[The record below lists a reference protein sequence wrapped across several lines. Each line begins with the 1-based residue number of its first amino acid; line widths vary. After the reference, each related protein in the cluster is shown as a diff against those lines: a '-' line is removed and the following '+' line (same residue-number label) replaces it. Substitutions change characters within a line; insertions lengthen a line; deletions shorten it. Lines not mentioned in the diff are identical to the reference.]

1 MKISCPICH
10 KEAEWEGNRFRP
22 FCSERC
28 KLIDLGNWAAESY
41 RVPSKPEEEEE
52 SRSEA
57 PDETEEE
64 RPPHKASHEKQNGR
78 PDRP

>member
-1 MKISCPICH
+1 MKLSCPICH
-10 KEAEWEGNRFRP
+10 KEVEWEGNRFRP

-52 SRSEA
+52 SPSAE
-57 PDETEEE
+57 PEDEDQE
-64 RPPHKASHEKQNGR
+64 RASNGASNGKQNGD
-78 PDRP
+78 PDGS